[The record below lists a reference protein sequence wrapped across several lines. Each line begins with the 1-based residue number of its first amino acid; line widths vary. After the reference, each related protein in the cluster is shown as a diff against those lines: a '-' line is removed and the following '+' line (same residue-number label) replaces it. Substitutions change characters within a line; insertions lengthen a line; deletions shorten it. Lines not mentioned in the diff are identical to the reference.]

1 MDLIE
6 REYHINLFDT
16 YKELLTDKQKEYF
29 TLHYFDDL
37 SFAEIAEEKNVS
49 RNAAFDQIKKV
60 LHTLEDYE
68 EKLKLLKKSELILEA
83 VKDNSKLKEK
93 VLSII
98 KE

>member
-29 TLHYFDDL
+29 ALHYFDDL